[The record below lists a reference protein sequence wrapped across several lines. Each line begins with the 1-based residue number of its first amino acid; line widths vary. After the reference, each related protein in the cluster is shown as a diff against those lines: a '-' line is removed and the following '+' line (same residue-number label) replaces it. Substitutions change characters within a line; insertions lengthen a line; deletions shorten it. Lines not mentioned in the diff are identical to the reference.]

1 MIKQIID
8 KNSEVK
14 PNSKKLEALKEYFA
28 GCFTKEGAFDIERFK
43 DMMKDEVDI
52 SNEGYSLDFL
62 GKDYANLIASI
73 DTTTVIEPDLEHNA
87 KPENKDSENIYISG
101 DNLDALKHLLK
112 SYAGKVKCI
121 YIDPPYNTGSD
132 GFVYNDKFRFT
143 PEELEKKLSIDEDE
157 AQRILDLTSRG
168 SSTHSAWLMFM
179 SPRLQLAR
187 ELLSKDGVIF
197 ISIDDNEQANL
208 KLLCDYVFG
217 EENCIGPFI
226 QNKLNSKNDTLNI
239 QKNHEFIYCYRKA
252 IIEKNSKIQPTLGR
266 QSYVEKT
273 IYEENGEFLY
283 LNDPIT
289 TRGEGGTLNN
299 RENLGYTFYYNPIS
313 KDVKV
318 VEDYDKEL
326 AKVSNEESEVYSDN
340 EELIAQGY
348 ITIRPPRVR
357 GDLGAWTW
365 EFDRAKDSK
374 ELMVKKLANSK
385 SYTIVKKTFV
395 PKEDVYDVDGQLK
408 YLKYT
413 ISNSKSIL
421 DFSTNDGTTTFN
433 EVMGR
438 SGLFSNPKNVS
449 MLNYLISLIDS
460 KEFIVCDF
468 FGGSSSTAHAVMNL
482 NKEDNGN
489 RKFILVQIPEII
501 EEEKVAYKAGY
512 RTIDEIG
519 IERIERVAEKIKEEK
534 TDFNGDLGFKHYTLR
549 DVPENVLDKIIEFD
563 PNTSGFANNLLE
575 MFGRETVL
583 ETWKVRDGY
592 GMNVKVEEVAL
603 ADYTAYQCG
612 DHLYLTDE
620 GMSDE
625 AVTALV
631 DKYGEQS
638 DWGPHYVVLFGYSFN
653 FGTTDALKKNLPLL
667 NEGEKQIKIN
677 IDIRY

>member
-1 MIKQIID
+1 MIKQIVD
-8 KNSEVK
+8 KNLEVK

-28 GCFTKEGAFDIERFK
+28 GCFTKEGTFDIERFK
-43 DMMKDEVDI
+43 EMMKDEVDI

-73 DTTTVIEPDLEHNA
+73 DTTTVIEPDLEHNS

-179 SPRLQLAR
+179 TPRLQLAR
-187 ELLSKDGVIF
+187 DLLSKDGVIF

-217 EENCIGPFI
+217 EENFVAQFIWEKRKTRENRSSISIRHDYVLCYVADVNYLEDAFGLEEMNDEAIARYRNPDNDPKGPWTSVPAIAQAGHGTKNQFYSFTAPNGI
-226 QNKLNSKNDTLNI
+226 TYNPPSGSCWRLTLDKMKEAISKNKIWFGSDGNGVPRIKKYLSEGKQGLTPESMISADKGGTNDSGKREIVELFNGI
-239 QKNHEFIYCYRKA
+239 AVFETPKPTDLVKHLITMSSDDAIVVDFFSGSATTAQAVMQKN
-252 IIEKNSKIQPTLGR
+252 S
-266 QSYVEKT
+266 
-273 IYEENGEFLY
+273 
-283 LNDPIT
+283 
-289 TRGEGGTLNN
+289 
-299 RENLGYTFYYNPIS
+299 
-313 KDVKV
+313 
-318 VEDYDKEL
+318 ED
-326 AKVSNEESEVYSDN
+326 
-340 EELIAQGY
+340 
-348 ITIRPPRVR
+348 
-357 GDLGAWTW
+357 
-365 EFDRAKDSK
+365 
-374 ELMVKKLANSK
+374 
-385 SYTIVKKTFV
+385 
-395 PKEDVYDVDGQLK
+395 
-408 YLKYT
+408 
-413 ISNSKSIL
+413 
-421 DFSTNDGTTTFN
+421 
-433 EVMGR
+433 
-438 SGLFSNPKNVS
+438 
-449 MLNYLISLIDS
+449 
-460 KEFIVCDF
+460 
-468 FGGSSSTAHAVMNL
+468 GGS
-482 NKEDNGN
+482 
-489 RKFILVQIPEII
+489 RQFILVQSPEQIA
-501 EEEKVAYKAGY
+501 EDKEAYKAGY

-519 IERIERVAEKIKEEK
+519 QERIKRAAAKIREENPL
-534 TDFNGDLGFKHYTLR
+534 FAGDLGFKHYTLR

-620 GMSDE
+620 GMSDD
-625 AVTALV
+625 AITALV
-631 DKYGEQS
+631 DKSGEQT

-653 FGTTDALKKNLPLL
+653 FGTTDALKNNLPLL

>member
-1 MIKQIID
+1 MMIKDIID
-8 KNSEVK
+8 KNAEVK

-43 DMMKDEVDI
+43 EMMKDEVDI

-62 GKDYANLIASI
+62 GKDYANLIVSI
-73 DTTTVIEPDLEHNA
+73 DTTTVIEPDLEHNS

-112 SYAGKVKCI
+112 SYAGEVKCI

-187 ELLSKDGVIF
+187 DLLSKDGVIF

-217 EENCIGPFI
+217 EENFVAQFVWISKTGGGSDNNEVVADHEYVLCY
-226 QNKLNSKNDTLNI
+226 SKN
-239 QKNHEFIYCYRKA
+239 A
-252 IIEKNSKIQPTLGR
+252 GA
-266 QSYVEKT
+266 
-273 IYEENGEFLY
+273 ENA
-283 LNDPIT
+283 
-289 TRGEGGTLNN
+289 
-299 RENLGYTFYYNPIS
+299 IS
-313 KDVKV
+313 KM
-318 VEDYDKEL
+318 L
-326 AKVSNEESEVYSDN
+326 LESEVLDKKDEYGAYRIGR
-340 EELIAQGY
+340 ELNKWG
-348 ITIRPPRVR
+348 
-357 GDLGAWTW
+357 
-365 EFDRAKDSK
+365 
-374 ELMVKKLANSK
+374 ANSRREDRP
-385 SYTIVKKTFV
+385 TMFFPI
-395 PKEDVYDVDGQLK
+395 PGPNGEDVYPIRNDNTEGCWRWGKKAMLDAVEKHNVEYSRRDNGTYIVYEKIRTTDPRTKPYRTFLK
-408 YLKYT
+408 
-413 ISNSKSIL
+413 
-421 DFSTNDGTTTFN
+421 DCGTTAEGTKQIKALFGTKVFDYPKPIELVRN
-433 EVMGR
+433 LLEMG
-438 SGLFSNPKNVS
+438 SEDG
-449 MLNYLISLIDS
+449 D
-460 KEFIVCDF
+460 IVVDF
-468 FGGSSSTAHAVMNL
+468 FGGSSTTAQAVMDL
-482 NKEDNGN
+482 NEKEEAS
-489 RKFILVQIPEII
+489 RRYILIQLPEIPK
-501 EEEKVAYKAGY
+501 EGSEALKVGY

-519 IERIERVAEKIKEEK
+519 QERIKRAAAKIREENPL
-534 TDFNGDLGFKHYTLR
+534 FAGDLGFKHYTLR
-549 DVPENVLDKIIEFD
+549 DVSDDVLDKLETFD
-563 PNTSGFANNLLE
+563 PRVSGFANNLLE
-575 MFGRETVL
+575 EFGRETVL
-583 ETWKVRDGY
+583 ETWKVNDGY
-592 GMNVKVEEVAL
+592 GMNAKVEPVQL

>member
-14 PNSKKLEALKEYFA
+14 LNSKKLEALKEYFA

-132 GFVYNDKFRFT
+132 GFVYNDSFKFT

-157 AQRILDLTSRG
+157 AKRILDLTSRG

-187 ELLSKDGVIF
+187 QFLSKNGVAF
-197 ISIDDNEQANL
+197 ISIDENEQANL
-208 KLLCDYVFG
+208 KLLCDYIFG
-217 EENCIGPFI
+217 EDNFLGTIVWNNATDNNPTNIAIEHEYILCFARDKESLESEWKSNISDIKELLIRIGNEFTSKYEGEELQKVWKKWYRENKKQLGPFDDY
-226 QNKLNSKNDTLNI
+226 K
-239 QKNHEFIYCYRKA
+239 FIDEGGVYTGSRSVHNPGKEGYRYD
-252 IIEKNSKIQPTLGR
+252 IIH
-266 QSYVEKT
+266 
-273 IYEENGEFLY
+273 
-283 LNDPIT
+283 PIT
-289 TRGEGGTLNN
+289 KKPCTQPLMGYRFPETSMQKLINEGRILFGDDESKLVEIKLYASEYQDKFSSVYEYDSRAGAN
-299 RENLGYTFYYNPIS
+299 ELKKLFPEAKQIFKNPKPI
-313 KDVKV
+313 DV
-318 VEDYDKEL
+318 VEHIL
-326 AKVSNEESEVYSDN
+326 S
-340 EELIAQGY
+340 Y
-348 ITIRPPRVR
+348 IDAE
-357 GDLGAWTW
+357 DLYI
-365 EFDRAKDSK
+365 
-374 ELMVKKLANSK
+374 M
-385 SYTIVKKTFV
+385 
-395 PKEDVYDVDGQLK
+395 
-408 YLKYT
+408 
-413 ISNSKSIL
+413 
-421 DFSTNDGTTTFN
+421 
-433 EVMGR
+433 
-438 SGLFSNPKNVS
+438 
-449 MLNYLISLIDS
+449 
-460 KEFIVCDF
+460 DF
-468 FGGSSSTAHAVMNL
+468 FGGSSTTAHAIMQLNQKQNTKLRYIMVQIKEKIDE
-482 NKEDNGN
+482 NKE
-489 RKFILVQIPEII
+489 
-501 EEEKVAYKAGY
+501 AYKLGY

-519 IERIERVAEKIKEEK
+519 CERIKRAAAKIKSE
-534 TDFNGDLGFKHYTLR
+534 NPLYSGDLGFKHYTFR

-592 GMNVKVEEVAL
+592 GLNAKVEEVAL

-625 AVTALV
+625 AITALV
-631 DKYGEQS
+631 DKYGEQT

-653 FGTTDALKKNLPLL
+653 FGATDALKKNLPLL

>member
-1 MIKQIID
+1 MIKDIID
-8 KNSEVK
+8 KNADVK

-28 GCFTKEGAFDIERFK
+28 GCFTKEGTFDIERFK
-43 DMMKDEVDI
+43 EMLRDEVDI

-73 DTTTVIEPDLEHNA
+73 DTTTVIEPDLEHNS

-121 YIDPPYNTGSD
+121 YIDPPYNTGED
-132 GFVYNDKFRFT
+132 DFVYNDNFRFT

-157 AQRILDLTSRG
+157 AQRIIDLTSRG

-187 ELLSKDGVIF
+187 DLLSKDGVIF

-217 EENCIGPFI
+217 EENFVAQFI
-226 QNKLNSKNDTLNI
+226 W
-239 QKNHEFIYCYRKA
+239 
-252 IIEKNSKIQPTLGR
+252 EKR
-266 QSYVEKT
+266 V
-273 IYEENGEFLY
+273 
-283 LNDPIT
+283 
-289 TRGEGGTLNN
+289 N
-299 RENLGYTFYYNPIS
+299 RENRNETSVRHDYILCYSKEPSDERRLKQMPMNEKALANYGNPDNDPRGPWKSDPAHAQAGHGTKSQFYTLVAPNGKKHELPSGRCWLYTQPVMEEAI
-313 KDVKV
+313 KDNRIWFGNDGNGVPRIKTYLYAKDRGLTP
-318 VEDYDKEL
+318 ETMLFAKDASTNEKAKNYIKEL
-326 AKVSNEESEVYSDN
+326 FDGVAVFETPKPV
-340 EELIAQGY
+340 ELINILTKMASGNDIVVDFFSGSASTAESIMRRNLDGLQRKY
-348 ITIRPPRVR
+348 I
-357 GDLGAWTW
+357 
-365 EFDRAKDSK
+365 
-374 ELMVKKLANSK
+374 MVQWQEKC
-385 SYTIVKKTFV
+385 
-395 PKEDVYDVDGQLK
+395 KED
-408 YLKYT
+408 
-413 ISNSKSIL
+413 S
-421 DFSTNDGTTTFN
+421 
-433 EVMGR
+433 E
-438 SGLFSNPKNVS
+438 
-449 MLNYLISLIDS
+449 
-460 KEFIVCDF
+460 
-468 FGGSSSTAHAVMNL
+468 
-482 NKEDNGN
+482 
-489 RKFILVQIPEII
+489 
-501 EEEKVAYKAGY
+501 AYKAGY

-519 IERIERVAEKIKEEK
+519 QERIRRAAAKIREENPL
-534 TDFNGDLGFKHYTLR
+534 FAGDLGFKHYTLR
-549 DVPENVLDKIIEFD
+549 DVSDDVLDKLEAFD
-563 PNTSGFANNLLE
+563 PRVSGFANNILE
-575 MFGRETVL
+575 NFGRETVL
-583 ETWKVRDGY
+583 ETWKVNDGY
-592 GMNVKVEEVAL
+592 GMNAKVEPVQL

>member
-1 MIKQIID
+1 MIKEIVD
-8 KNSEVK
+8 KNIEIK
-14 PNSKKLEALKEYFA
+14 PNSKKLEALREYFA
-28 GCFTKEGAFDIERFK
+28 GCFTADGAFDIERFK

-132 GFVYNDKFRFT
+132 GFVYNDRFKFT
-143 PEELEKKLSIDEDE
+143 PEELEKKLSIEEDE
-157 AQRILDLTSRG
+157 AKRILDLTSRG

-217 EENCIGPFI
+217 EENFI
-226 QNKLNSKNDTLNI
+226 SSFIWKKRQQPDSRTKNGVSMDHDYLL
-239 QKNHEFIYCYRKA
+239 CY
-252 IIEKNSKIQPTLGR
+252 GR
-266 QSYVEKT
+266 R
-273 IYEENGEFLY
+273 EENRIRGKLSDMSKYSNPDNDPRGDWMSDNMVGLATESQRPNLHYELENPATGIVYACPPTGWRYGREHMAELISNNEIIWPADANGRPRRKKFVKDLQSEY
-283 LNDPIT
+283 TGFSSLFDTVYSSQGTRELTELFDGKDYFDFPKPVDYIKQIVEQGIDPCSDKDIFVVDFFSGSGTTAQAVMDLNDKRLHFIM
-289 TRGEGGTLNN
+289 
-299 RENLGYTFYYNPIS
+299 
-313 KDVKV
+313 VQW
-318 VEDYDKEL
+318 KEL
-326 AKVSNEESEVYSDN
+326 LVEQSE
-340 EELIAQGY
+340 
-348 ITIRPPRVR
+348 
-357 GDLGAWTW
+357 
-365 EFDRAKDSK
+365 
-374 ELMVKKLANSK
+374 
-385 SYTIVKKTFV
+385 
-395 PKEDVYDVDGQLK
+395 
-408 YLKYT
+408 
-413 ISNSKSIL
+413 
-421 DFSTNDGTTTFN
+421 
-433 EVMGR
+433 
-438 SGLFSNPKNVS
+438 
-449 MLNYLISLIDS
+449 
-460 KEFIVCDF
+460 
-468 FGGSSSTAHAVMNL
+468 
-482 NKEDNGN
+482 
-489 RKFILVQIPEII
+489 
-501 EEEKVAYKAGY
+501 AYKAGF

-519 IERIERVAEKIKEEK
+519 FERIKRAAAKIKAENPL
-534 TDFNGDLGFKHYTLR
+534 FAGDLGFKHYTLR
-549 DVPENVLDKIIEFD
+549 DVPKNVLDKIIDFD
-563 PNTSGFANNLLE
+563 PNASGFANNLLE

-592 GMNVKVEEVAL
+592 GMNAKVEEVTL

-625 AVTALV
+625 AITALV
-631 DKYGEQS
+631 DKYGEQT

-653 FGTTDALKKNLPLL
+653 FGATDALKKNLPLL

>member
-1 MIKQIID
+1 MIKQIVD
-8 KNSEVK
+8 KNLEVK

-28 GCFTKEGAFDIERFK
+28 GCFTKEGTFDIERFK
-43 DMMKDEVDI
+43 EMVKDEVDI

-73 DTTTVIEPDLEHNA
+73 DTTTVIEPDLEHNS

-187 ELLSKDGVIF
+187 DLLSKDGVIF

-217 EENCIGPFI
+217 EENFVAQFIWEKRKTRENRSSISIRHDYVLCYVADVNYLEEAFGLEEMNDEAIARYRNPDNDPKGPWTSVPAIAQAGHGTKNQFYSFTAPNGI
-226 QNKLNSKNDTLNI
+226 TYNPPSGSCWRLTLDKMKEAISKNKIWFGSDGNGVPRIKKYLSEGKQGLTPESMISADKGGTNDSGKREIVELFNGI
-239 QKNHEFIYCYRKA
+239 AVFETPKPTDLVKHLITMSSDDAIVVDFFSGSATTAQAVMQKN
-252 IIEKNSKIQPTLGR
+252 S
-266 QSYVEKT
+266 
-273 IYEENGEFLY
+273 
-283 LNDPIT
+283 
-289 TRGEGGTLNN
+289 
-299 RENLGYTFYYNPIS
+299 
-313 KDVKV
+313 
-318 VEDYDKEL
+318 ED
-326 AKVSNEESEVYSDN
+326 
-340 EELIAQGY
+340 
-348 ITIRPPRVR
+348 
-357 GDLGAWTW
+357 
-365 EFDRAKDSK
+365 
-374 ELMVKKLANSK
+374 
-385 SYTIVKKTFV
+385 
-395 PKEDVYDVDGQLK
+395 
-408 YLKYT
+408 
-413 ISNSKSIL
+413 
-421 DFSTNDGTTTFN
+421 
-433 EVMGR
+433 
-438 SGLFSNPKNVS
+438 
-449 MLNYLISLIDS
+449 
-460 KEFIVCDF
+460 
-468 FGGSSSTAHAVMNL
+468 GGS
-482 NKEDNGN
+482 
-489 RKFILVQIPEII
+489 RQFILVQSPEQIA
-501 EEEKVAYKAGY
+501 EDKEAYKAGY

-519 IERIERVAEKIKEEK
+519 QERIKRAAAKIREENPL
-534 TDFNGDLGFKHYTLR
+534 FAGDLGFKHYTLR

-592 GMNVKVEEVAL
+592 GLNAKVEEVAL

-620 GMSDE
+620 GMSDD
-625 AVTALV
+625 AITALV
-631 DKYGEQS
+631 DKYGEQT